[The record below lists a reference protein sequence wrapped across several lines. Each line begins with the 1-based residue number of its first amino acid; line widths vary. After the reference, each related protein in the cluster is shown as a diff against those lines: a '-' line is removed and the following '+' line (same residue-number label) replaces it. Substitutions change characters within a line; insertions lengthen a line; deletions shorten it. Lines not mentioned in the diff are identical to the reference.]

1 MRESLSR
8 TLPRDLIAGL
18 VVFLVALPLCLG
30 VALASN
36 PKEGKE
42 GSLLFV
48 NAMSGLIAGVVGGI
62 LVGIISKSQTSVS
75 GPAAGLT
82 AVVAAQVTALGSFQA
97 FTLAV
102 LIAGVIQVL
111 FGLFRLGFISD
122 FFPNCVI
129 KGLLAAIGLILI
141 LKQIPHLVGHD
152 HDPDGEMSFV
162 QPDGKTTLSAL
173 IDTGYDF
180 NVGSTTIGLS
190 CLALLL
196 IWDRF
201 KHLKTSLIPAPL
213 FVIILGVGLS
223 EFFKVLGGRWP
234 LAKEHLVDVPVY
246 GQFADLLGIFRPP
259 DWSAIT
265 NPKVYIA
272 AVTVAIVAS
281 LETLLNVEAVDKLD
295 PQKRITPTNRE
306 LIAQGVGNMTCGLI
320 GGLPVTSVIVRSSVN
335 INAGGKTKLA
345 TIFHGVLIVGC
356 MALLPQLLNRIPLS
370 SLAAILI
377 ATGLKL
383 FSWKLITSMWK
394 SGWTQ
399 FLPFAV
405 TIAAIYRTDLL
416 IGILIGMAVSIGFIL
431 SSNLRRPLWRVVE
444 KHAGGDVQH
453 IHLANQVSFLN
464 RAKLNDALE
473 SLSAGQ
479 HVLID
484 ARDTDYIDPDI
495 LDMIREFEQEQAPAR
510 KIKVSLIGFK
520 HDYEQIEDKILY
532 ADFTSREL
540 RDQLTPEGVLQI
552 LKDGNERFCAGQ
564 RISRDLNRQMQA
576 TAGGQFPMAAVLS
589 CIDSRA
595 PVELLFDVGLGD
607 VFITRIA
614 GNVAKDKV
622 LGSLEYAAVIAGV
635 KLIVVM
641 GHTKC
646 GAVGAAVDLAV
657 AGTTALDA
665 TGCDHLDKLVAEIQ
679 LSVNVPAAKAASDS
693 AETRQSFVD
702 DVARKN
708 VRLMVKRI
716 TDSSQ
721 SIRKK
726 ADEGAVKVI
735 GCLYDV
741 STGRVT
747 FEE

>member
-1 MRESLSR
+1 MNEPITR
-8 TLPRDLIAGL
+8 TLPQDLISGL

-36 PKEGKE
+36 PKDIKDGPM
-42 GSLLFV
+42 FV
-48 NAMSGLIAGVVGGI
+48 SAMSGLIAGVVGGI
-62 LVGIISKSQTSVS
+62 IVGIISRSHTSVS

-82 AVVAAQVTALGSFQA
+82 AVVAAQVIALGSFQA

-102 LIAGVIQVL
+102 LLAGVLQVL
-111 FGLFRLGFISD
+111 FGVFRLGFISG

-141 LKQIPHLVGHD
+141 LKQIPHLFGHD
-152 HDPDGEMSFV
+152 NDPDGEMQFT
-162 QPDGKTTLSAL
+162 QPDGRTTVTEL
-173 IDTGYDF
+173 IETAYDID
-180 NVGSTTIGLS
+180 VGSTTIGIT
-190 CLALLL
+190 CLAFLM
-196 IWDRF
+196 IWERI
-201 KHLKTSLIPAPL
+201 KPLKKSLFPAPL
-213 FVIILGVGLS
+213 AVVFLGIGLS
-223 EFFKVLGGRWP
+223 ELFKAIGGKWP
-234 LAKEHLVDVPVY
+234 LAPEHLVQVPVY
-246 GQFADLLGIFRPP
+246 KHIGDMVGIFRLP
-259 DWSAIT
+259 DWSAIG
-265 NPKVYIA
+265 NPKIYIA
-272 AVTVAIVAS
+272 AITVAIVAS

-295 PQKRITPTNRE
+295 PQKRVTPSNRE

-335 INAGGKTKLA
+335 INAGGRSKVA

-356 MALLPQLLNRIPLS
+356 MALLPQLLNRIPLAA
-370 SLAAILI
+370 LAAILI

-383 FSWKLITSMWK
+383 FSWKLVKSMWK

-464 RAKLNDALE
+464 RAKLNAALE
-473 SLSAGQ
+473 SLTAGQ

-520 HDYEQIEDKILY
+520 HEYEQIEDKILY

-564 RISRDLNRQMQA
+564 RISRDLNRQMRA

-622 LGSLEYAAVIAGV
+622 LGSLEYAAVVAGV

-657 AGTTALDA
+657 AGTTALEA

-679 LSVNVPAAKAASDS
+679 LSIDRPAAKAASES
-693 AETRQSFVD
+693 AETRQSFAD
-702 DVARKN
+702 NVARKN
-708 VRLMVKRI
+708 VRLMVNRI
-716 TDSSQ
+716 TENSQ
-721 SIRKK
+721 SIRRKV
-726 ADEGAVKVI
+726 DEGALKVI
-735 GCLYDV
+735 GCIYDV
-741 STGRVT
+741 STGRVS